1 MRPLPAAAAAVLLL
15 VPAAAHPTTDRVAQ
29 AADIPVEEWSAMAS
43 GRTLVYRING
53 GLWAL
58 EHYFPGTDRVQLQLY
73 DGTCMDGTWDYAAPY
88 YCFHWQG
95 QGTSC
100 FRHTRVGDAIRII
113 EAQDGV
119 DTTMTQDMTAVTDV
133 PLTCGP
139 PATS

>member
-1 MRPLPAAAAAVLLL
+1 MRPLPAAAAAALLLL

-29 AADIPVEEWSAMAS
+29 SGDIPVEEWRAMAA

-58 EHYFPGTDRVQLQLY
+58 EHYFPGTDRVQLQLH
-73 DGTCMDGTWDYAAPY
+73 DGTCMDGTWDYTAPH

-100 FRHTRVGDAIRII
+100 FRHTRVGEAI
-113 EAQDGV
+113 
-119 DTTMTQDMTAVTDV
+119 
-133 PLTCGP
+133 
-139 PATS
+139 